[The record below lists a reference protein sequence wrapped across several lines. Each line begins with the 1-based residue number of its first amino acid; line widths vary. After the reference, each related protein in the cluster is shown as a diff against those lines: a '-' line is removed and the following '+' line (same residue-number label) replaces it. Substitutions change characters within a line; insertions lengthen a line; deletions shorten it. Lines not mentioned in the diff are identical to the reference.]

1 MNGWV
6 VEWIGEGGWMGG
18 CWIKVVHVTVAE
30 LDHPDVALLRR
41 GGGCVLSPQVLIGQI
56 PIILS

>member
-1 MNGWV
+1 MDGWLGALGRV
-6 VEWIGEGGWMGG
+6 DGLGG
-18 CWIKVVHVTVAE
+18 CWIKVVHVKVAE